1 MGGMPGSRDEVFK
14 GTGPGASAWG
24 LFSWVQVRG
33 DGSDADLGQQW
44 GVPMKA

>member
-1 MGGMPGSRDEVFK
+1 MKCLK
-14 GTGPGASAWG
+14 GQGRERLLGACS
-24 LFSWVQVRG
+24 LVQVRG

>member
-1 MGGMPGSRDEVFK
+1 MKCLK
-14 GTGPGASAWG
+14 GQGRKRLLGACS
-24 LFSWVQVRG
+24 LVQVRG